1 MAKEE
6 LGKPGEAS
14 LLLPLFFPQRR
25 GTRLGRLL
33 YATETAFL
41 EREREREREREAGR
55 QAGRETD
62 RQRESERERQRETW
76 SRMTKVSWKSK

>member
-41 EREREREREREAGR
+41 ERERERERDRQAGR
-55 QAGRETD
+55 QAGRQAERQTD
-62 RQRESERERQRETW
+62 RESQRERDRERLGH
-76 SRMTKVSWKSK
+76 V